1 MYCQFLLL
9 CFLKPNFSHLL
20 YSICETLI
28 CYSCSLAQGFHP
40 QDSFSLCFLNY
51 VYFTFWSCTILL
63 IFFMYLILFSCISL
77 KDLFVSSL
85 KTSPYLIVFS
95 HISSLKASI
104 IFIRLDLWS
113 FYYAVVVLGY
123 LDFAVVGQLCSES
136 VVLPWFCCLCFF

>member
-1 MYCQFLLL
+1 
-9 CFLKPNFSHLL
+9 
-20 YSICETLI
+20 
-28 CYSCSLAQGFHP
+28 
-40 QDSFSLCFLNY
+40 
-51 VYFTFWSCTILL
+51 
-63 IFFMYLILFSCISL
+63 MYLILFSCISL

-123 LDFAVVGQLCSES
+123 LDFAVVG
-136 VVLPWFCCLCFF
+136 